1 MSLPKL
7 HPFAC
12 LFTTLVTV
20 APFSYLSAQS
30 QTDQA
35 AIQNVLT
42 SKSAISQNAG
52 ITRNATVTTDATIK
66 ENVLTSLLSTKT
78 ENNTT
83 QTIEASAQPQII
95 KIADKVVT
103 ATSLV
108 PNQSLKKDQ
117 SHTIQ
122 EPGASFIKI
131 HFSAFSLP
139 KNSQVIVSN
148 PDGSEA
154 YRYGN
159 SKRDN
164 FTFDPDNGEDG
175 KQAWASMSISGDT
188 AIVKVETDPK
198 YPWVEGKHQLKI
210 GHYWKGYPEEVVEE
224 LIQTRSTCG
233 KMQRKDAVCYK
244 DSHPTEYAHTKPVA
258 RLVMGGGLCTA
269 WRVSADNR
277 MFTNNHCMS
286 TQSKVSNSEVWFNYQ
301 RSQCGGGQKNKV
313 VKVSG
318 DKMLKT
324 SRSNSL
330 DYTLFTVKDFNSI
343 KSFSY
348 LGLDVREPQQNE
360 DIYIAQHGAGNP
372 KELSIE
378 DDQNSR
384 NRCQVDKPT
393 SSRSNLGYKCDTT
406 GGSSGSPVLANKS
419 HKVIGLH
426 HWGGCPSGT
435 NSAAKIKDIWPE
447 VAEHFNNKVP
457 ADGVGGNPN
466 PNPDPDPNPNPNP
479 NPKPNPDKFK
489 PLSNKLNACLGVNSS
504 AKINASSC
512 QNDKSQQW
520 ELDTKGLLHPASA
533 PEKCLQMP
541 QWWKGSNRAVIGSC
555 DSKQLHQRWQLKQ
568 GRLENLAYPMIYL
581 KHFKAY
587 GDWVGVWTKDNAE
600 GAQWQWK

>member
-1 MSLPKL
+1 MITPKL
-7 HPFAC
+7 HPLAC
-12 LFTTLVTV
+12 LVTTLVTIS
-20 APFSYLSAQS
+20 PFGCLSAQS
-30 QTDQA
+30 QHEQSL
-35 AIQNVLT
+35 INQLT
-42 SKSAISQNAG
+42 SNSPI
-52 ITRNATVTTDATIK
+52 ATNTLEK
-66 ENVLTSLLSTKT
+66 TSLLSSLLATNENSVQT
-78 ENNTT
+78 EAE
-83 QTIEASAQPQII
+83 IAQPQII

-108 PNQSLKKDQ
+108 PGQTLKQDQ

-122 EPGASFIKI
+122 EPGASFIKV

-148 PDGSEA
+148 PDGSEV

-159 SKRDN
+159 TKRDN

-175 KQAWASMSISGDT
+175 KQAWASMSINGDT
-188 AIVKVETDPK
+188 AIVKIETDSK

-210 GHYWKGYPEEVVEE
+210 SHYWKGYSEEVVEA

-244 DSHPTEYAHTKPVA
+244 DSHPTEYAHAKPVA

-286 TQSKVSNSEVWFNYQ
+286 TQSKVSSSEVWFNYQ
-301 RSQCGGGQKNKV
+301 RSECGNGQKTKV

-324 SRSNSL
+324 SRSSSL
-330 DYTLFTVKDFNSI
+330 DYTLFTVKDFASI
-343 KSFSY
+343 KSFNY
-348 LGLDVREPQQNE
+348 LGLAVREPKQNE

-384 NRCQVDKPT
+384 NRCQVDRPN
-393 SSRSNLGYKCDTT
+393 SSTNNLGYKCDTT
-406 GGSSGSPVLANKS
+406 GGSSGSPVLVNDG
-419 HKVIGLH
+419 HTVIGLH

-447 VAEHFNNKVP
+447 VSEFFNNKIP
-457 ADGVGGNPN
+457 DDGVGGN
-466 PNPDPDPNPNPNP
+466 PNPDPDPNPNPSP
-479 NPKPNPDKFK
+479 DPKPDDKFK
-489 PLSNKLNACLGVNSS
+489 PLANKLNACLGVNSS
-504 AKINASSC
+504 AKVNASSC
-512 QNDKSQQW
+512 QNSKSQQW

-541 QWWKGSNRAVIGSC
+541 QWWEGSNRAVIGSC
-555 DSKQLHQRWQLKQ
+555 DSKQLHQRWQLNEN
-568 GRLENLAYPMIYL
+568 RIENLAYPMIYL

-587 GDWVGVWTKDNAE
+587 GDWIGVWTKDNSE
-600 GAQWQWK
+600 GEQWQWK